1 MSSKKTFLLSAFL
14 AVFASGFILGSIST
28 LRFDP
33 VSAAHAQDRKR
44 VFELRT
50 YTVLDG
56 RLEALNTRF
65 RDHTMRLFERHGM
78 TNIGY
83 WTPED
88 APLSQNTLIY
98 ILAHPSREAAK
109 KNWDAFRSDPEW
121 QKARDASEASGKI
134 VEKVVSVFVDATPYS
149 PLK

>member
-1 MSSKKTFLLSAFL
+1 MLRKKVLAPSLFV
-14 AVFASGFILGSIST
+14 AVFAAGYFVGNASGPHGAGI
-28 LRFDP
+28 
-33 VSAAHAQDRKR
+33 AYAQGQPR

-50 YTVLDG
+50 YTAHDG
-56 RLEALNTRF
+56 RLGDVVNRF
-65 RDHTMRLFERHGM
+65 RDHTTRIFAKHGM
-78 TNIGY
+78 TNVGY

-109 KNWDAFRSDPEW
+109 KSWDEFRNDPEW
-121 QKARDASEASGKI
+121 KIAKAASEEKGAI
-134 VEKVVSVFVDATPYS
+134 VERTASVFMDATTFS

>member
-1 MSSKKTFLLSAFL
+1 MFRKRFVLPLLFVV
-14 AVFASGFILGSIST
+14 VFASGFIAGSANNQ
-28 LRFDP
+28 LVWP
-33 VSAAHAQDRKR
+33 AAQAQSQTR

-50 YTVLDG
+50 YTAHEGKLQDIV
-56 RLEALNTRF
+56 NRF
-65 RDHTMRLFERHGM
+65 RDHTRKYFDRQGM
-78 TNIGY
+78 VSIGY

-109 KNWDAFRSDPEW
+109 KNWDAFRSDPDW
-121 QKARDASEASGKI
+121 QKARDASEVNGKI
-134 VEKVVSVFVDATPYS
+134 VAKVESVFIDPTSFS